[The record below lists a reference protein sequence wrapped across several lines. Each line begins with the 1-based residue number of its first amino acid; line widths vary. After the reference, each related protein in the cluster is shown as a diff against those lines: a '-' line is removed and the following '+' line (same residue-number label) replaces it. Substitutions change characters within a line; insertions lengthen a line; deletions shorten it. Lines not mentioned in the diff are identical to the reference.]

1 MLARIFHKTVWRDR
15 ETGNP
20 LVADAACGA
29 GLSGLSR
36 RSFCEDGSAASA
48 NKMALPLIAKVGY
61 EIRAMVPVLK
71 GKRVAA
77 YVKMDMVRSS
87 I

>member
-1 MLARIFHKTVWRDR
+1 MNPPTADC

-36 RSFCEDGSAASA
+36 RSFSEDGSGASA
-48 NKMALPLIAKVGY
+48 NNMN
-61 EIRAMVPVLK
+61 VLL
-71 GKRVAA
+71 
-77 YVKMDMVRSS
+77 SEL
-87 I
+87 